1 MYALVSVVCCNVYAL
16 VSVVCYDVYA
26 IREGEAEPRA
36 VPHTFLDRAPGSPN
50 YFLRGGGGA
59 SRRPPY
65 FFR

>member
-36 VPHTFLDRAPGSPN
+36 VPHTF
-50 YFLRGGGGA
+50 F
-59 SRRPPY
+59 
-65 FFR
+65 